1 MKLDK
6 NEVKKFINVID
17 ENNQVKINN
26 AGKSYMKY
34 KNAIVT
40 SYDNTTSLATVKFP
54 DIEREYSLYNKTGE
68 LLEEHNRVKV
78 EYTNNLSQ
86 GIITVKYGV
95 WRKKEKEKN
104 FPYRSVQF
112 ENTEDSEIS
121 EIVSS
126 PLNLDFEVLSNESD
140 TVITANQNVNVTQ
153 DGTINTEYFIDDV
166 AITQKISSTLP
177 VGKHTITHIVPAT
190 LIAGEHNLKIRQTSL
205 DGKATSEAS
214 GLFGVV
220 SGQVASA
227 YVEAPPNDNLVMKIN
242 IAEDGETFLLP
253 KMDTSAKS
261 GLIYWGDGTSESYN
275 SNTVYNHTYEKA
287 GEYKIVITANIIT
300 IFGNAFS
307 GDTGS
312 VSKDKILE
320 VSIPDTTVTIGYEP
334 AYTAGTGG
342 AFRSCTKL
350 KTVKFGRN
358 ILNIYDGSFAF
369 CSSLIGTLEL
379 NNITHLGDSAF
390 RDTQLSKVI
399 LNAPDMEKG
408 QSGSAFLN
416 CTKLISV
423 ELNVPQI
430 DGLMFRG
437 CSALKNVTLHEGMT
451 EIGAQAFRYC
461 SSLTEL
467 VVPKSVTYLGIAC
480 LEGTSLKTL
489 KLPSTLKE
497 NYWSYKDADIPSGCD
512 VIWY

>member
-95 WRKKEKEKN
+95 WRKKEKEKI

-153 DGTINTEYFIDDV
+153 DGTINSEYFIDDV

-242 IAEDGETFLLP
+242 IAEDGETFELAR
-253 KMDTSAKS
+253 MSNNAET
-261 GLIYWGDGTSESYN
+261 GLIYWGDGTSQSYTAN
-275 SNTVYNHTYEKA
+275 SSYTHTYETS
-287 GEYKIVITANIIT
+287 GEYKVVITAKIATIRAQYGFNDILANRTKLLELVIPDNVVNIDGRYGSSWGPT
-300 IFGNAFS
+300 YWGEPFGNC
-307 GDTGS
+307 
-312 VSKDKILE
+312 
-320 VSIPDTTVTIGYEP
+320 TTL
-334 AYTAGTGG
+334 
-342 AFRSCTKL
+342 R
-350 KTVKFGRN
+350 TVKFGKGL
-358 ILNIYDGSFAF
+358 LNIGEGAF
-369 CSSLIGTLEL
+369 IKCTALSGTLDF
-379 NNITHLGDSAF
+379 NNVSHIGGHAF
-390 RDTQLSKVI
+390 GWTNISKVI
-399 LNAPDMEKG
+399 INTPDFNG
-408 QSGSAFLN
+408 GYLAFTN
-416 CTKLISV
+416 CTNLVTADLKVKKLGI
-423 ELNVPQI
+423 Q
-430 DGLMFRG
+430 MFIH
-437 CSALKNVTLHEGMT
+437 CSNLKNVILYEGLE
-451 EIGAQAFRYC
+451 EIPDDCFKYC
-461 SSLTEL
+461 VSLTDIVL
-467 VVPKSVTYLGIAC
+467 PRSVKIINDYAFYDTN
-480 LEGTSLKTL
+480 LKTI
-489 KLPSTLKE
+489 KMANDCVVSAT
-497 NYWSYKDADIPSGCD
+497 AIPDGCN
-512 VIWY
+512 IIYY